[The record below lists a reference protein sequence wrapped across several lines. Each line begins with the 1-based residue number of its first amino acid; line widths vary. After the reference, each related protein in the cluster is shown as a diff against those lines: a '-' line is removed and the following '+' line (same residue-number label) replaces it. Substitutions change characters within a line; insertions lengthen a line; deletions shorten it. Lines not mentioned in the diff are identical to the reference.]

1 MTKEE
6 IIVTIICALLGSS
19 VLNGLIT
26 HILYK
31 NKLEKDLKNKGHDMI
46 AQEIGKSLQ
55 FVRDMEL
62 QLTIQELYNVENIL
76 QQRGSQVNMFGG
88 EAIYLAIF
96 NNWDAYNEFRNIIN
110 ECRNKYEKNLPVKIA
125 LNIVFI
131 DRYTNQLSLFL
142 KEHGDEEL
150 LPFWGTIFIFDLQK
164 WQRKIDKL
172 LVKEINK
179 YTYKLESHE
188 TKKWTRM
195 RKKEL
200 VKQFQS
206 TILYYLLNG
215 ECRRQDKKKMELI
228 RNTLDNI
235 FATQD
240 TNE

>member
-6 IIVTIICALLGSS
+6 IIVTVICALLGSS

-31 NKLEKDLKNKGHDMI
+31 GKLEKDLKNKGHDMI

-62 QLTIQELYNVENIL
+62 QLTIQELYNVQSIL
-76 QQRGSQVNMFGG
+76 KQRGSQVNLFDG
-88 EAIYLAIF
+88 EAIYPAIF
-96 NNWDAYNEFRNIIN
+96 NDWDSYNSFREIIQ

-125 LNIVFI
+125 LNLVFI
-131 DRYTNQLSLFL
+131 ERYINQLSLFL
-142 KEHGDEEL
+142 KENGDEEL
-150 LPFWGTIFIFDLQK
+150 LPFWGTIFIVDLKK
-164 WQRKIDKL
+164 WQRKMDKL

-188 TKKWTRM
+188 TKKWTKM
-195 RKKEL
+195 REKVLIE
-200 VKQFQS
+200 QFQR

-215 ECRRQDKKKMELI
+215 KCRKRDRKKMELV

-240 TNE
+240 TVE